1 MSRNTRFCAIFGAN
15 IFICAIFYAFS
26 ISVRGSHGLSTQ
38 RAQRTKSSQP
48 EGPPNKRMGRAR
60 VPRLL
65 VLHICLLFYT
75 FRDNYFLFGP
85 LFSSGT
91 FTPGQMHQRC
101 VPLDTP
107 WGISPQSLMHPT
119 IIQLFLLH
127 EHHHYQHNHHFSL
140 SASA

>member
-38 RAQRTKSSQP
+38 RAQTTKSSQP
-48 EGPPNKRMGRAR
+48 EGPPTN
-60 VPRLL
+60 VPSHL

-127 EHHHYQHNHHFSL
+127 EHHHYQHNQHLSL